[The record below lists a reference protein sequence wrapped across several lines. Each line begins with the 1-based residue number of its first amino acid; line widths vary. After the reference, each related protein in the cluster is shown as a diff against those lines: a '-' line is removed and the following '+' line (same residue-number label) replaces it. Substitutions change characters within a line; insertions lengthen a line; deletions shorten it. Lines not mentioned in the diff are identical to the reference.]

1 MRYHFA
7 KQLPLFLSLVIGC
20 LFLGCSNSEWTDLT
34 NKDESIAEGEN
45 PIITQQDTQDV
56 EETKNEDISESSSV
70 QQTVNQSSSSKI
82 TVYLPIDD
90 TEYPYAGIPRIVIE
104 TRNRQEIEDRETE
117 IPAKLQIWGKKAPIS
132 EIMDLTIRGRGNESW
147 SHPKK
152 PYAIKF
158 DKKQT
163 ILGMPEAKKWV
174 MLANY
179 RDRTLIRNAVALE
192 LARKTSLTWT
202 PQGKFVDVF
211 LNKKFIG
218 NYYICEK
225 IEVKKN
231 RLELNDDSYLLEFD
245 TYYDEEY
252 KFRTEQNNLPVN
264 IKYPPKPDSSQFN
277 YIKNFIDATEFA
289 FQTSATD
296 TSFLNYI
303 DAPSFADYFIIYAL
317 ATNGELEQPK
327 SLYVHKKNKGKL
339 YAGPAWDF
347 DYDTFNSNKIGFANR
362 NGTFVKQFMQK
373 ELFHNILQERWATIR
388 KELHRIDNF
397 IDSLSSYT
405 HDSNAQNIKLW
416 PIKIEGPKIGDED
429 KNFEDAIE
437 MLKDAFNKQYTELD
451 DLIGPTGTLK
461 GLYGF

>member
-7 KQLPLFLSLVIGC
+7 KKLPLFLSLAIGS

-82 TVYLPIDD
+82 TAYLPIDD

-117 IPAKLQIWGKKAPIS
+117 IPAKLQIWGEKAPIS

-158 DKKQT
+158 DKNQT

-264 IKYPPKPDSSQFN
+264 IKYPPNPDSSMHHLSP
-277 YIKNFIDATEFA
+277 T
-289 FQTSATD
+289 
-296 TSFLNYI
+296 
-303 DAPSFADYFIIYAL
+303 
-317 ATNGELEQPK
+317 
-327 SLYVHKKNKGKL
+327 
-339 YAGPAWDF
+339 
-347 DYDTFNSNKIGFANR
+347 
-362 NGTFVKQFMQK
+362 
-373 ELFHNILQERWATIR
+373 IL
-388 KELHRIDNF
+388 
-397 IDSLSSYT
+397 SYM
-405 HDSNAQNIKLW
+405 
-416 PIKIEGPKIGDED
+416 P
-429 KNFEDAIE
+429 
-437 MLKDAFNKQYTELD
+437 
-451 DLIGPTGTLK
+451 
-461 GLYGF
+461 